1 MFSTKKTLIATA
13 VATSLVALSACQQS
27 GGEQNS
33 ASAEAQP
40 AAAQQA
46 TVVSQSAA
54 SGEKIAGKWAANYRE
69 IIQQHGGKYLDR
81 EVMELILG
89 DDVNSL
95 RAKMDPRNPYSYE
108 VDDAIDGGPHGNAQ
122 CRVPKAF
129 VEVWDSAEKNMKADY
144 VAKGFGTPIS
154 EAALKVWDI
163 NVDGDGNGFPILPDD
178 KYVTVEK
185 GGNIYVQ
192 FCGMCH
198 GEFGEGAKGYLPL
211 AVDEDLV
218 TSDFRDP
225 APMKTIGNYWP
236 YATTIFDY
244 SKRAMPFWSPNSP
257 AIGDAGY
264 YGIAAYLIQANAIPI
279 DDEGTELDDGD
290 KATPQVV
297 IAANK
302 YMKNQGNFFCD
313 HRPITHNKRCM
324 KDCPDYLVGD
334 GAGDIHHYRRARTL
348 PDGTLQYNVNQR
360 LHEDPPG
367 VGHKGF

>member
-1 MFSTKKTLIATA
+1 MFSTKKTLVA
-13 VATSLVALSACQQS
+13 VAVAATFAAGSALAMS
-27 GGEQNS
+27 S
-33 ASAEAQP
+33 S
-40 AAAQQA
+40 
-46 TVVSQSAA
+46 
-54 SGEKIAGKWAANYRE
+54 SGEKTAASSEKVNGKWAANYVE
-69 IIQQHGGKYLDR
+69 IIKANGGKYLDR
-81 EVMELILG
+81 EVMEKILG

-95 RAKMDPRNPYSYE
+95 QAKLDPNNPYSFE

-122 CRVPKAF
+122 CKVPKAF
-129 VEVWDSAEKNMKADY
+129 VEVWESAEKNMKADY
-144 VAKGFGTPIS
+144 VANGFGTPIAES
-154 EAALKVWDI
+154 ALKVWDI
-163 NVDGDGNGFPILPDD
+163 NVDGDGNGFPKVD
-178 KYVTVEK
+178 KPMTVEK
-185 GGNIYVQ
+185 GGTVYVQ

-218 TSDFRDP
+218 TSDFTDP

-236 YATTIFDY
+236 YANTIFDY
-244 SKRAMPFWSPNSP
+244 SRRAMPFWSPNTP

-264 YGIAAYLIQANAIPI
+264 YGIAAYLIQANAIPL
-279 DDEGTELDDGD
+279 DDEGTELEDDD
-290 KATPQVV
+290 LATPQVV
-297 IAANK
+297 MKANK

-360 LHEDPPG
+360 LHEAPPG